1 MKSEIIKE
9 MFEIKNENKKL
20 KEKVSALMLDYKSKD
35 RLFKNSVNKEVKI
48 RVKEIEE
55 NYKKEIEK
63 YEYIVKDKDNQ
74 IEALKKELAKAHS
87 LLDNNSYNSGIPTSK
102 TKIGERK
109 YIPNTREK
117 TDKKVGGQEGHSKH
131 KLKKFEESE
140 ATKIVEIMPETCP
153 KCGSKEIIK
162 TNEHTDKY
170 VIDYVVKVEKI
181 INRFE
186 ECKCQKCGNLYHA
199 SIPNDLKEEIQ
210 YGKTVQS
217 LAVCLTNEIYTPFN
231 KTVKLI
237 SGLTDGEINMSE
249 GFVAKLQKRAYDN
262 LESFEKELCEYF
274 PKQYVYGWDDGVIS
288 VNGKDACFRT
298 YCTDNVTLFKAH
310 EKKDKASMDEDKI
323 LTETTSYTTVMHDHL
338 KVNYNDDYNYKNVEC
353 AIHLIRRL
361 RKMNELTKHEW
372 SVKLNELLSKT
383 IHERNQKINNMM
395 YFTQDEIESIKN
407 EYLSI
412 IDFGMEEY
420 NKTKTQYLNEEE
432 LTLLKDLKKH
442 KDNYLLW
449 LDDKNL
455 PTTNNNCERS
465 LRPIKSKMK
474 ISGQFKNIKY
484 AEYYARIRSYIETCK
499 RNGINIIEACER
511 LLNSEPY
518 TLNEILVKEKDE
530 NS

>member
-1 MKSEIIKE
+1 
-9 MFEIKNENKKL
+9 
-20 KEKVSALMLDYKSKD
+20 
-35 RLFKNSVNKEVKI
+35 
-48 RVKEIEE
+48 
-55 NYKKEIEK
+55 
-63 YEYIVKDKDNQ
+63 
-74 IEALKKELAKAHS
+74 
-87 LLDNNSYNSGIPTSK
+87 
-102 TKIGERK
+102 
-109 YIPNTREK
+109 
-117 TDKKVGGQEGHSKH
+117 
-131 KLKKFEESE
+131 
-140 ATKIVEIMPETCP
+140 
-153 KCGSKEIIK
+153 
-162 TNEHTDKY
+162 
-170 VIDYVVKVEKI
+170 
-181 INRFE
+181 
-186 ECKCQKCGNLYHA
+186 
-199 SIPNDLKEEIQ
+199 
-210 YGKTVQS
+210 
-217 LAVCLTNEIYTPFN
+217 
-231 KTVKLI
+231 
-237 SGLTDGEINMSE
+237 MSE

-353 AIHLIRRL
+353 VIHLIRRL